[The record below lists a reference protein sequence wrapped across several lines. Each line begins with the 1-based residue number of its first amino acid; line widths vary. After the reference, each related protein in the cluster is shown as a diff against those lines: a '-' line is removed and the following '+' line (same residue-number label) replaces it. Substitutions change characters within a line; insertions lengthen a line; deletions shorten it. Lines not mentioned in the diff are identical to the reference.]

1 MPSRP
6 PLAPREYG
14 LIVIHEASVGPVH
27 GPLANAVFGGLLAA
41 VCVADLRTRR
51 IPNAVVACVALC
63 GGLYSLS
70 IGRLPTGA
78 ERALGGLGIGLV
90 LWLPF
95 YLLRLIGA
103 GDVKFFA
110 AASTWLGVIPAMQ
123 AAVLSALVG
132 AVLAVTWMVA
142 AGGWRLAAS
151 RIALSVTRPLHP
163 PPPGPAQPSSRVP
176 YGVAMAAGLAIAG
189 WLPRVTLG

>member
-1 MPSRP
+1 
-6 PLAPREYG
+6 
-14 LIVIHEASVGPVH
+14 VH
-27 GPLANAVFGGLLAA
+27 GVGADLVFGALLVV

-51 IPNAVVACVALC
+51 IPNAVVACVCVC
-63 GGLYSLS
+63 GVVYSLT
-70 IGRLPTGA
+70 TGPWLVAA
-78 ERALGGLGIGLV
+78 ERAFGGLAVGLI

-110 AASTWLGVIPAMQ
+110 AGATWLGIMPAMQ

-132 AVLAVTWMVA
+132 AALAVIWIGVTA
-142 AGGWRLAAS
+142 GWRSALT
-151 RIALSVTRPLHP
+151 RILLSARRPLQP
-163 PPPGPAQPSSRVP
+163 PPAGAEQGAIRLP

-189 WLPRVTLG
+189 WLPRLTAG